1 MTPIRGLLLA
11 AALFLTAAPLS
22 AQTPVKLVNA
32 GSTTAFGVRVGPY
45 RGQIGSGPG
54 AATVDIFC
62 VDYLN
67 HSKVGQTWNVNKTN
81 LGFGN
86 TNLSS
91 TRFGGMTDAL
101 ARYQQAAWLTTQFA
115 ATPTTQ
121 WGDIHATIWHLMTP
135 SSPSYQP
142 SSTWLAAAQNFY
154 LTNTNSKFYD
164 QFQILSDVNM
174 GAAGNNGIRTGGVQE
189 FIVVTPEPAT
199 IILLGTG
206 LAGVLLVGYR
216 RMG

>member
-1 MTPIRGLLLA
+1 MIRTRGLVLA
-11 AALFLTAAPLS
+11 AAMLVAAGSVS
-22 AQTPVKLVNA
+22 AQTQVKLTGA
-32 GSTTAFGVRVGPY
+32 GTTVAFGVHVGPY
-45 RGQIGSGPG
+45 KGQLGSGPG

-67 HSKVGQTWNVNKTN
+67 HSSIGQTWMVKKTN

-86 TNLSS
+86 TDLAD
-91 TRFGGMTDAL
+91 TRFGGMSNSL
-101 ARYQQAAWLTTQFA
+101 SRYQQAAWLTTQFA
-115 ATPTTQ
+115 STPPTQ

-135 SSPSYQP
+135 SSPSYAP

-164 QFQILSDVNM
+164 KFQILSDVNLGAM
-174 GAAGNNGIRTGGVQE
+174 GNTGIRTGGVQE

-206 LAGVLLVGYR
+206 LAGVLLVGYK